1 MVLII
6 TLIVA
11 IIFLIATGAIV
22 YYVEFDSEINWKS
35 ENILK
40 DGLVKELLERVTN
53 DSVSELTISDEKIKA
68 GRFEIR
74 KNYAVFWFP
83 YYVYRCA
90 LPYDE
95 RIKTGDYGWD
105 ENVGYVARF
114 SSAWRLIKALHKSK
128 SVNKEL
134 TQREKLN
141 LNK

>member
-1 MVLII
+1 MALII

-11 IIFLIATGAIV
+11 IIFLVATGAIV
-22 YYVEFDSEINWKS
+22 YYVEFDSEMGCKS
-35 ENILK
+35 EDILK

-53 DSVSELTISDEKIKA
+53 DSVSELTISDEQIKA

-90 LPYDE
+90 LPYNE
-95 RIKTGDYGWD
+95 RTADNNTWD
-105 ENVGYVARF
+105 ETVGYVVRF
-114 SSAWRLIKALHKSK
+114 SSDWRLIKALHKSK

-134 TQREKLN
+134 TQRQKLN

>member
-1 MVLII
+1 MALII

-22 YYVEFDSEINWKS
+22 YFVEFDSEINWKS

-90 LPYDE
+90 LPYNERTTDINTWDE
-95 RIKTGDYGWD
+95 R
-105 ENVGYVARF
+105 VGYVVRF
-114 SSAWRLIKALHKSK
+114 SSDWRLI
-128 SVNKEL
+128 VFF
-134 TQREKLN
+134 T
-141 LNK
+141 

>member
-1 MVLII
+1 MALII

-22 YYVEFDSEINWKS
+22 YFVEFDSEINWKS

-40 DGLVKELLERVTN
+40 DGLVKELLERATN
-53 DSVSELTISDEKIKA
+53 DPTTELTVSDEKIKA

-90 LPYDE
+90 LPYKERTDNDNTWDE
-95 RIKTGDYGWD
+95 R
-105 ENVGYVARF
+105 VGYVARF
-114 SSAWRLIKALHKSK
+114 SSDWRLIKALHKSK

>member
-1 MVLII
+1 MALII

-53 DSVSELTISDEKIKA
+53 DSVSELAISDEKIKA

-90 LPYDE
+90 LPYNERTTDINTWDE
-95 RIKTGDYGWD
+95 R
-105 ENVGYVARF
+105 VGYVVRF
-114 SSAWRLIKALHKSK
+114 SSDWRLIKALHKSK

-134 TQREKLN
+134 TQRQKLN

>member
-1 MVLII
+1 MALII

-22 YYVEFDSEINWKS
+22 YFVEFDSEINWKS

-40 DGLVKELLERVTN
+40 DGLVKELIERAISDPTT
-53 DSVSELTISDEKIKA
+53 ELTVSDEKIKA

-90 LPYDE
+90 LPYNE
-95 RIKTGDYGWD
+95 RTADNNTWD
-105 ENVGYVARF
+105 ETVGYVVRF
-114 SSAWRLIKALHKSK
+114 SSDWRLIKALHKSK

-134 TQREKLN
+134 TQRQKLN

>member
-1 MVLII
+1 MALII

-90 LPYDE
+90 LPYNERTTDINTWDE
-95 RIKTGDYGWD
+95 R
-105 ENVGYVARF
+105 VGYVVRF
-114 SSAWRLIKALHKSK
+114 SRDWRLIKALHKSK

-134 TQREKLN
+134 TQRQKLN

>member
-1 MVLII
+1 MALII

-22 YYVEFDSEINWKS
+22 YFVEFDSEMGCKS
-35 ENILK
+35 EDILK
-40 DGLVKELLERVTN
+40 DGLVNELLHKATN
-53 DSVSELTISDEKIKA
+53 NPMTEFEISNGKIKA

-83 YYVYRCA
+83 YYVHRCA
-90 LPYDE
+90 LPYKERTDNANTWDE
-95 RIKTGDYGWD
+95 R
-105 ENVGYVARF
+105 VGYVVRF
-114 SSAWRLIKALHKSK
+114 SSDWRLIKALHKSK